1 MPSSLNTT
9 EHLIAVAVPVPGLGV
24 LTYRVTGRADAPP
37 KGARVQ
43 VPLGSRTVTGCV
55 VGPADAARPAT
66 VKDVVA
72 VLDDEPFLPPAIVD
86 LALWMGEYYAAGPG
100 DTLVNAMPPASRRAE
115 ASPFRMRRVVEL
127 AAGAPSGTAVRG
139 ERQQQA
145 LRLLAA
151 RVGGVPLAELTQ
163 AGVSAATV
171 RRLAETGAVRVRDEI
186 AERDP
191 FAGEAGR
198 GSHWSLRTSAAL
210 PHELTAEQA
219 VALDRLRQRA
229 DERQFRVALLRGVT
243 GSGKTEVYLRLAE
256 HVVRRGGRVLLLVP
270 EIALTPALVGQ
281 FRARAGSRVAVQHSG
296 LSEGERHDQWHRI
309 RRGDVDIV
317 IGTRSAIFAPVD
329 RLELIVVDE
338 EHEPSYKQEETPRY
352 HARDVAVMRGQ
363 MQRALV
369 VLGSATPSLESAA
382 NAASGRYA
390 APRPLATCHG
400 PANGRGTH
408 RRHA

>member
-1 MPSSLNTT
+1 
-9 EHLIAVAVPVPGLGV
+9 
-24 LTYRVTGRADAPP
+24 
-37 KGARVQ
+37 
-43 VPLGSRTVTGCV
+43 
-55 VGPADAARPAT
+55 
-66 VKDVVA
+66 
-72 VLDDEPFLPPAIVD
+72 
-86 LALWMGEYYAAGPG
+86 
-100 DTLVNAMPPASRRAE
+100 
-115 ASPFRMRRVVEL
+115 MRRVVEL
-127 AAGAPSGTAVRG
+127 AEGAPSGTVRG

-151 RVGGVPLAELTQ
+151 RAGGLPLAELTQ

-198 GSHWSLRTSAAL
+198 GSHWSLRTSPAL
-210 PHELTAEQA
+210 PLELTAEQA
-219 VALDRLRQRA
+219 AALDRLRQRA

-256 HVVRRGGRVLLLVP
+256 HVVRRGGRVLILVP
-270 EIALTPALVGQ
+270 EIALTPAFVGQ

-363 MQRALV
+363 LEGAPV
-369 VLGSATPSLESAA
+369 VLGSATPSVESYTNALKGKYRRLVLPTRIGPQGLPRIEVVDRRAVLRAGGDEVLSPLLREALAA
-382 NAASGRYA
+382 RLARREQSLLLLNRRGWATSLLCRECGAQAACPNCSVSLTLHHGGRRLGRDGVGRVEPVHA
-390 APRPLATCHG
+390 VDGRCGQRLAG
-400 PANGRGTH
+400 F
-408 RRHA
+408 